1 MIETRWVALTDGLG
15 TNQKLLYAKN
25 GFFRSYKFVAQTDGG
40 YVPVSWGTKI
50 TVFYATNFQLKI
62 GFCADE
68 AKILF
73 TF

>member
-40 YVPVSWGTKI
+40 GVRTSIVGCKNNGFLCY
-50 TVFYATNFQLKI
+50 QLSI
-62 GFCADE
+62 ENRF
-68 AKILF
+68 LRR
-73 TF
+73 